1 MWRLHALPHCN
12 LSHSQDC
19 LLTRLKIVAL
29 IVTGFRLVRVMALDI
44 ASLRRGGI
52 IKSVRSAITMKV
64 VVFVNAMET
73 GGKGVGLLIGGLAM
87 NLRGQKVVS
96 HFKDQMVA
104 RLK

>member
-44 ASLRRGGI
+44 ASLSTGGI
-52 IKSVRSAITMKV
+52 IKSVRSAITTKVGVFVSAMEPGGKV
-64 VVFVNAMET
+64 V
-73 GGKGVGLLIGGLAM
+73 GRLIGGLVI
-87 NLRGQKVVS
+87 NLRGQKVAS
-96 HFKDQMVA
+96 HFRVPMVGIFE
-104 RLK
+104 